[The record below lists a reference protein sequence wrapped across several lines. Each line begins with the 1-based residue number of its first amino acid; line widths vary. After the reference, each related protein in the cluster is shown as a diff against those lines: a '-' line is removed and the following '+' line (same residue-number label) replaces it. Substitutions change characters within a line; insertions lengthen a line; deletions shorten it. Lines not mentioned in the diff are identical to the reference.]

1 MNEMKNLFKGT
12 LVFAVISSLMLL
24 GFRFLAAEM
33 NAGSAGFNLSA
44 PFFLSQVIVIIF
56 CYIAWYCKVNRRA
69 ADMMNIAEMRKMA
82 EKYMG
87 SYLFR
92 SILITLAIGVAAL
105 AVMVLDVLRIGIPAI
120 YCWSSV
126 CAMFFSGNL
135 ALFLMMHFAL
145 PNRITG
151 SY

>member
-1 MNEMKNLFKGT
+1 MSEMKNMFKGT
-12 LVFAVISSLMLL
+12 IVFAVASSLMLL

-44 PFFLSQVIVIIF
+44 PFFLGQVIVIIF
-56 CYIAWYCKVNRRA
+56 CYIARYCKVNRRA

-82 EKYMG
+82 DGYMG
-87 SYLFR
+87 AYLFR
-92 SILITLAIGVAAL
+92 SMIITLAIGLAAL
-105 AVMVLDVLRIGIPAI
+105 AVMVLDLLRIGIPAS
-120 YCWSSV
+120 YSYSSV
-126 CAMFFSGNL
+126 CAMFLIGNL